1 MTLSKEARKQVQQR
15 ANYACEFCGVSETDV
30 GGDLTVDH
38 YQPQSRGGSDN
49 LENLI
54 YACAC
59 CNQYKQ
65 DFWITDES
73 LPKLWNPR
81 SEHYN
86 KHFIELEDG
95 QLLALT
101 TTGEFTCKRLRLNRP
116 PLIAYRLQRRHQTE
130 ETRLLERYRDL
141 VLLLTQL
148 NAQLTILVTE
158 QQALLKEQREILQA
172 LLRNKLDSF

>member
-1 MTLSKEARKQVQQR
+1 MTISKEVREQVQQR
-15 ANYACEFCGVSETDV
+15 ANYACEFCGVRETDV
-30 GGDLTVDH
+30 GGTLTVDH
-38 YQPQSRGGSDN
+38 YQPQSRGGGDN

-54 YACAC
+54 YACVC

-65 DFWITDES
+65 DYWSTDES

-81 SEHYN
+81 SQQYN
-86 KHFIELEDG
+86 KHFLELEDG

-101 TTGEFTCKRLRLNRP
+101 TIGEFTCQRLRLNRS
-116 PLIAYRLQRRHQTE
+116 PLIAYRLQRRRQTE

-141 VLLLTQL
+141 VVLLTQL

-172 LLRNKLDSF
+172 LLRNQQDSF